1 MAKRE
6 CPSLQ
11 KSLDWCEG
19 MPQFPGIRRRVYY
32 CNKNLIVAWPALT
45 RDEFGRVTDAKY
57 NGNFELAEGAYWQ
70 YIDINIDKSTV
81 TSEPQGEVPSQTQ
94 LNKATFVHNGID
106 DEATAAAGFLN
117 NSDNVYVYED
127 MEGNFRVLGND
138 KWRTLTT
145 VNQDQG
151 QGTNPASTTINV
163 EVTDEIAAPFY
174 TGSLQTE
181 DGDVYPSKGGDEWG
195 SYSVEPQSLSIAAGS
210 TRKLVTTPASG
221 WTFTSSNTS
230 AATVDENGEVSAVA
244 QGSATI
250 TCSHEDGPEVKVPVT
265 VIRNL
270 GT

>member
-1 MAKRE
+1 MPTRE

-32 CNKNLIVAWPALT
+32 CNKNLIVGWPTLT
-45 RDEFGRVTDAKY
+45 RDDFGRVTDAKY
-57 NGNFELAEGAYWQ
+57 VGNFTLAEGAYWQ
-70 YIDINIDKSTV
+70 YIDVNIDKSTV

-138 KWRTLTT
+138 KWRTKTT
-145 VNQDQG
+145 VSQDQG

-174 TGSLQTE
+174 LGTLETE
-181 DGDVYPSKGGDEWG
+181 DGDVEPSN
-195 SYSVEPQSLSIAAGS
+195 PNLA
-210 TRKLVTTPASG
+210 P
-221 WTFTSSNTS
+221 SNI
-230 AATVDENGEVSAVA
+230 NGEV
-244 QGSATI
+244 
-250 TCSHEDGPEVKVPVT
+250 DPEPEPVQT
-265 VIRNL
+265 EPK
-270 GT
+270 G

>member
-1 MAKRE
+1 MPKRE

-19 MPQFPGIRRRVYY
+19 MPQFPGIRRRVYF
-32 CNKNLIVAWPALT
+32 CNKNLIVAYPTLT
-45 RDEFGRVTDAKY
+45 RDDFGRVTDANY
-57 NGNFELAEGAYWQ
+57 VGDFEMVENAYWQ
-70 YIDINIDKSTV
+70 HLDINIDKSTV

-106 DEATAAAGFLN
+106 ADATAAAGYLN

-138 KWRTLTT
+138 KWRTKTT

-174 TGSLQTE
+174 HGVLLTE
-181 DGDVYPSKGGDEWG
+181 DGEVQSSKDADA
-195 SYSVEPQSLSIAAGS
+195 V
-210 TRKLVTTPASG
+210 
-221 WTFTSSNTS
+221 N
-230 AATVDENGEVSAVA
+230 NGNNNGNG
-244 QGSATI
+244 QI
-250 TCSHEDGPEVKVPVT
+250 VP
-265 VIRNL
+265 NH
-270 GT
+270 